1 MKKNNYEML
10 LSDVLNEIQIARI
23 NAVSETVKVMT
34 KLYFKIG
41 EIIVSKQ
48 EEFGWGSSIISK
60 LADDIK
66 SIENTTTGFSLTN
79 LKYMRQFYLEYND
92 KKNLQQIALN
102 IPWGHNILLLQKIKD
117 DNEKQYYLRATKDY
131 GWSRNVLLNQ
141 IKANA
146 YSRHKS
152 IEKQHNFP
160 ATLPQHLAEQ
170 ADETMKDSYMF
181 DFLGIS
187 KPVLER
193 NMEQRMVNKIR
204 DVLIEFGYGFAF
216 MGNQYRIK
224 TETKEYYIDLLFYH
238 RVLKCLIAIELK
250 TGDFKPDYAGK
261 MNFYLNILDEYVRE
275 EGENPSI
282 GIILCAQRDR
292 IEVEFAL
299 KGINKPVGVSD
310 YKLTQKLPKELSDK
324 IPSAKNI
331 EEKILN
337 RMKNYNEEKEEI

>member
-1 MKKNNYEML
+1 MKNNNYEML
-10 LSDVLNEIQIARI
+10 LSDVLNEIQDARI

-41 EIIVSKQ
+41 EIIVYRQ

-117 DNEKQYYLRATKDY
+117 DSEKQYYLRATKDY

-224 TETKEYYIDLLFYH
+224 TDTKEYYIDLLFYH

-250 TGDFKPDYAGK
+250 TGDFKPEYAGK

-275 EGENPSI
+275 KGENPSI

-299 KGINKPVGVSD
+299 KGISKPVGVSE

-337 RMKNYNEEKEEI
+337 RMKSYNEEE

>member
-1 MKKNNYEML
+1 MKNNNYEML
-10 LSDVLNEIQIARI
+10 LSDVLNEIQDARI

-41 EIIVSKQ
+41 EIIVYRQ

-117 DNEKQYYLRATKDY
+117 DSEKQYYLRATKDY

-224 TETKEYYIDLLFYH
+224 TDTKEYYIDLLFYH

-250 TGDFKPDYAGK
+250 TGDFKPEYAGK

-275 EGENPSI
+275 KGENPSI

-292 IEVEFAL
+292 IVVEFAL
-299 KGINKPVGVSD
+299 KGISKPVGVSE

-337 RMKNYNEEKEEI
+337 RMKSYNEEE

>member
-1 MKKNNYEML
+1 MKKNDYDRFL
-10 LSDVLNEIQIARI
+10 LDVLNEIQIARI
-23 NAVSETVKVMT
+23 NAVSEIVKVMT

-48 EEFGWGSSIISK
+48 EKFGWGSSIISK

-79 LKYMRQFYLEYND
+79 LKYMRQFYLEYNN

-146 YSRHKS
+146 YNRHKS

-160 ATLPQHLAEQ
+160 ATLSQHLAEQ
-170 ADETMKDSYMF
+170 ADEAMKDTYMF

-193 NMEQRMVNKIR
+193 TMEQRMVNKIR

-250 TGDFKPDYAGK
+250 AGDFKPEYA
-261 MNFYLNILDEYVRE
+261 DE
-275 EGENPSI
+275 
-282 GIILCAQRDR
+282 IICKTLRR
-292 IEVEFAL
+292 IIRISFLQVTFA
-299 KGINKPVGVSD
+299 
-310 YKLTQKLPKELSDK
+310 
-324 IPSAKNI
+324 
-331 EEKILN
+331 
-337 RMKNYNEEKEEI
+337 RFF

>member
-1 MKKNNYEML
+1 MKKSNYDL
-10 LSDVLNEIQIARI
+10 FLSDILNEIQMARI
-23 NAVSETVKVMT
+23 NAVNETVKVMT
-34 KLYFKIG
+34 KLYFTIG

-48 EEFGWGSSIISK
+48 KKFGWGSSIISK

-66 SIENTTTGFSLTN
+66 SIENTTVGFSLTN
-79 LKYMRQFYLEYND
+79 LKYMRQFYLAYKD
-92 KKNLQQIALN
+92 KENLLQATLN
-102 IPWGHNILLLQKIKD
+102 IPWGQNILIMQKIKVE
-117 DNEKQYYLRATKDY
+117 NEKQYYLRATKDY

-141 IKANA
+141 IKADA
-146 YSRHKS
+146 FSRHTS

-170 ADETMKDSYMF
+170 ADEAMKDTYMF
-181 DFLGIS
+181 DTLGIS

-193 NMEQRMVNKIR
+193 NLEQRMVNKIR

-250 TGDFKPDYAGK
+250 AGDFKPEYAGK

-310 YKLTQKLPKELSDK
+310 YKLTQKLPKELSNK

-337 RMKNYNEEKEEI
+337 RMKEYDEKVK